1 MAEKTILKSYISL
14 TRSRF
19 TKYHRETKWNDAQN
33 PIVKNLVCGLV
44 VLIVMMYP
52 AHIQAQFADFGLGEK
67 SPVEKL
73 SAKGYLS
80 IDKVQPGSQ
89 FQIAVVVEI
98 LEGWHVNANPA
109 GEGLIATEVIFPDTP
124 HLTFGEV
131 VYPKG
136 EVLALGS
143 IGEAPVYHDTITI
156 GVQADL
162 SQTASIDPMTL
173 DLELRYQACND
184 EQCLL
189 PETLTFA
196 VPIEIV
202 GIEDT
207 IQRINDAVFANVQF
221 GAPPSGDDE
230 GSLARALSGGSVW
243 LAFLL
248 VFAGGI
254 LTSLTPCV
262 YPLIPITVSVFGA
275 NESAS
280 FLKSF
285 LLSVVYVLGIVVTY
299 SILGVAVASTGAVF
313 GQIMAN
319 PWVVGFISLILGTLG
334 LSMFGVFEIRLP
346 YAVQNRLNTVGG
358 TGFAGAFA
366 MGTVAGVIAA
376 PCTGPALA
384 VVLTY
389 IATTGSLFLGFWL
402 MFTYALG
409 MGLLFIG
416 IGTFSGLLSALPR
429 SGGWMYV
436 LENVFGIAII
446 TMALYFLKDVFLPL
460 QDFLQNSLPFFAIAG
475 GLVLIGVWLGKL
487 TQRFSGISRRMQFQK
502 ACGLLLAV
510 LGAYMFVGGI
520 QQPAG
525 PHLNWV
531 YDEVEGLEIAKRE
544 DKLVMLDFYASWCA
558 ACKELDHKTYADP
571 EVAAKL
577 DDYVSVKLDFT
588 RSSETTEALTE
599 KYQIPGLPVVI
610 FMDANGTVLKRFTGF
625 VGAEEML
632 GILDDIEK
640 RPQ

>member
-1 MAEKTILKSYISL
+1 MLK
-14 TRSRF
+14 
-19 TKYHRETKWNDAQN
+19 N
-33 PIVKNLVCGLV
+33 PIPHKSIFWIL
-44 VLIVMMYP
+44 LILGAITFPTYT
-52 AHIQAQFADFGLGEK
+52 QAQLADFGLLREP
-67 SPVEKL
+67 PVEKL
-73 SAKGYLS
+73 TASGYLS
-80 IDKVQPGSQ
+80 VDKVQPGSQ

-98 LEGWHVNANPA
+98 AEGWHVNANPA
-109 GEGLIATEVIFPDTP
+109 GEGLIGTEILFPDTP
-124 HLTFGEV
+124 HLAFGEA

-136 EVLALGS
+136 EVLKLGS

-156 GVQADL
+156 GIQADL
-162 SQTASIDPMTL
+162 SQNAPIEPVAL
-173 DLELRYQACND
+173 DMQLRYQACND
-184 EQCLL
+184 DQCLL
-189 PETLTFA
+189 PETLAFT

-202 GIEDT
+202 GIEET
-207 IQRINDAVFANVQF
+207 IQRTHEGVFANIEF
-221 GAPPSGDDE
+221 GAPPSSGSDE
-230 GSLARALSGGSVW
+230 GTLASALSGGRVW
-243 LAFLL
+243 LALLL

-262 YPLIPITVSVFGA
+262 YPLIPITVSIFGA
-275 NESAS
+275 NESAGL
-280 FLKSF
+280 FKSF

-319 PWVVGFISLILGTLG
+319 PWVVGFISLILVSLG

-436 LENVFGIAII
+436 LENIFGIAII
-446 TMALYFLKDVFLPL
+446 TMALYFLKDVFPPL
-460 QDFLQNSLPFFAIAG
+460 QEVLQNSVPFFAVAG
-475 GLVLIGVWLGKL
+475 GLLLIGLWLGKL
-487 TQRFSGISRRMQFQK
+487 TQRFSGISRRVQFQK
-502 ACGLLLAV
+502 ACGLLLAI
-510 LGAYMFVGGI
+510 LGVYMFVGGI
-520 QQPAG
+520 QEPAG
-525 PHLNWV
+525 PHLDWI
-531 YDEVEGLEIAKRE
+531 YDETEGLEIAKRE
-544 DKLVMLDFYASWCA
+544 DKLIMLDFYAAWCV

-571 EVAAKL
+571 AVAAKL
-577 DDYVSVKLDFT
+577 DNYVNVKLDFT
-588 RSSETTEALTE
+588 RSSETTEALTA

-610 FMDANGTVLKRFTGF
+610 FMDAEGKVLKRFTGF
-625 VGAEEML
+625 VGPEEML
-632 GILDDIEK
+632 SILNDLENNIGE
-640 RPQ
+640 P

>member
-98 LEGWHVNANPA
+98 VEGWHVNANPA

-124 HLTFGEV
+124 HLTFGKV

-162 SQTASIDPMTL
+162 SQTASIDPMML

-230 GSLARALSGGSVW
+230 GSLARALSGGRVW

-319 PWVVGFISLILGTLG
+319 PWVVGFISLILVTLG

-446 TMALYFLKDVFLPL
+446 TMALYFLKDVFPPL
-460 QDFLQNSLPFFAIAG
+460 QDFLLNSLPFFAIAG
-475 GLVLIGVWLGKL
+475 GLVFIGVWLGKL

-588 RSSETTEALTE
+588 RSSETTEALTQ

>member
-1 MAEKTILKSYISL
+1 MQTIKLRKYLGWGLLTALILAPSIS
-14 TRSRF
+14 T
-19 TKYHRETKWNDAQN
+19 
-33 PIVKNLVCGLV
+33 
-44 VLIVMMYP
+44 
-52 AHIQAQFADFGLGEK
+52 QAQFADFGLSERP
-67 SPVEKL
+67 PVEKL
-73 SAKGYLS
+73 SAKSYLS
-80 IDKVQPGSQ
+80 LDKVQPGSQ
-89 FQIAVVVEI
+89 FQIAVVIEI
-98 LEGWHVNANPA
+98 AQGWHVNANPA
-109 GEGLIATEVIFPDTP
+109 GEGLIATEVTFPDTP
-124 HLTFGEV
+124 HLAFGEV

-162 SQTASIDPMTL
+162 DQTAPLAPIML
-173 DLELRYQACND
+173 DLELQYQACND

-189 PETLTFA
+189 PETLAFS
-196 VPIEIV
+196 VPIEVV
-202 GIEDT
+202 GIVDT
-207 IQRINDAVFANVQF
+207 IQRVNEAVFANIQF
-221 GAPPSGDDE
+221 GAPPNDGADE
-230 GSLARALSGGSVW
+230 GNLARALSGGQVW

-262 YPLIPITVSVFGA
+262 YPLIPITVSIFGA
-275 NESAS
+275 NESAGL
-280 FLKSF
+280 FKSF

-319 PWVVGFISLILGTLG
+319 PWVVGLISLILVALG

-402 MFTYALG
+402 MFTYAFG

-446 TMALYFLKDVFLPL
+446 TMALYFLKDVFPSL

-475 GLVLIGVWLGKL
+475 GVVLIGVWLGKL
-487 TQRFSGISRRMQFQK
+487 TQRFSGISRQMQFRK

-510 LGAYMFVGGI
+510 LGAYMVVGGI

-531 YDEVEGLEIAKRE
+531 YDETEGLEIAKRE

-571 EVAAKL
+571 AVAAKL
-577 DDYVSVKLDFT
+577 DDYVNIKLDFT
-588 RSSETTEALTE
+588 RSSETTAALTE

-610 FMDANGTVLKRFTGF
+610 FMDADGTVLKRFTGF
-625 VGAEEML
+625 VDAERML
-632 GILDDIEK
+632 AILDEIEK

>member
-1 MAEKTILKSYISL
+1 MFKTIKRHQYLFWSL
-14 TRSRF
+14 LTLIALTF
-19 TKYHRETKWNDAQN
+19 
-33 PIVKNLVCGLV
+33 PIRT
-44 VLIVMMYP
+44 
-52 AHIQAQFADFGLGEK
+52 QAQFGDLLLDEK
-67 SPVEKL
+67 VPVEKL
-73 SAKGYLS
+73 SVKNYLS
-80 IDKVQPGSQ
+80 LDKVQPGSQ

-98 LEGWHVNANPA
+98 AKGWHVNANPA
-109 GEGLIATEVIFPDTP
+109 KEGFIATQITLPDAP
-124 HLTFGEV
+124 HLTFAEV
-131 VYPKG
+131 VYPAG
-136 EVLALGS
+136 DVLKLAS

-156 GVQADL
+156 GIQADL
-162 SQTASIDPMTL
+162 SQTAPVGLSTL
-173 DLELRYQACND
+173 DFQLQYQACND

-189 PETLTFA
+189 PETLDFSI
-196 VPIEIV
+196 PIEVV
-202 GIEDT
+202 GIEET
-207 IQRINDAVFANVQF
+207 VQRINETVFANIEF
-221 GAPPSGDDE
+221 AAPPGSTGDE
-230 GSLARALSGGSVW
+230 GSLERALSGGQVW

-262 YPLIPITVSVFGA
+262 YPLIPITVSIFGA
-275 NESAS
+275 NESAGL
-280 FLKSF
+280 FKSF
-285 LLSVVYVLGIVVTY
+285 LLSVVYVIGIVVMY

-319 PWVVGFISLILGTLG
+319 PWVVGFISLILVTLG

-436 LENVFGIAII
+436 LENIFGIAII
-446 TMALYFLKDVFLPL
+446 TMALYFLKDVFPVL
-460 QDFLQNSLPFFAIAG
+460 QSFLQNSLPFFGIAG
-475 GLVLIGVWLGKL
+475 GLVLVGLWLGKL
-487 TQRFSGISRRMQFQK
+487 TQRFSGIPARVKFQK

-525 PHLNWV
+525 PHLDWV
-531 YDEVEGLEIAKRE
+531 YDEAEGFEIAKQE
-544 DKLVMLDFYASWCA
+544 DKLVMLDFYAAWCA
-558 ACKELDHKTYADP
+558 ACNELDHQTYADP
-571 EVAAKL
+571 TVAARL
-577 DDYVSVKLDFT
+577 DDYVNIKLDFT
-588 RSSETTEALTE
+588 RTSETTKALTE

-610 FMDANGTVLKRFTGF
+610 FLDANETVLKRFTGF
-625 VGAEEML
+625 VDAEKML
-632 GILDDIEK
+632 GILDEVEDS
-640 RPQ
+640 RQ

>member
-1 MAEKTILKSYISL
+1 MLKIFKLRKFLFWILITLSTI
-14 TRSRF
+14 TF
-19 TKYHRETKWNDAQN
+19 
-33 PIVKNLVCGLV
+33 PIYV
-44 VLIVMMYP
+44 
-52 AHIQAQFADFGLGEK
+52 QAQFGDFGLVET
-67 SPVEKL
+67 PPAEKL
-73 SAKGYLS
+73 TAKGYLS
-80 IDKVQPGSQ
+80 VDKVQPGSQ
-89 FQIAVVVEI
+89 FQIAVVVDI
-98 LEGWHVNANPA
+98 TDGWHVNANPA
-109 GEGLIATEVIFPDTP
+109 GEGLIASEIILPDTP
-124 HLTFGEV
+124 HLTFGEA
-131 VYPKG
+131 VYPTG
-136 EVLALGS
+136 EVLKIDS

-156 GVQADL
+156 GIQVDANQDAP
-162 SQTASIDPMTL
+162 IEPMAL
-173 DLELRYQACND
+173 DLQLRYQACND
-184 EQCLL
+184 DQCLL
-189 PETLTFA
+189 PETLALT

-202 GIEDT
+202 GIEELV
-207 IQRINDAVFANVQF
+207 QRTNEAVFANIEF
-221 GAPPSGDDE
+221 GAPPSSGSDE
-230 GSLARALSGGSVW
+230 GNLARALSGGQVW

-275 NESAS
+275 NESAGL
-280 FLKSF
+280 FKSF

-299 SILGVAVASTGAVF
+299 AILGVAVASTGAVF

-319 PWVVGFISLILGTLG
+319 PWVVGFISLILVSLG

-358 TGFAGAFA
+358 TGFTGAFA

-402 MFTYALG
+402 MFTYAMG

-429 SGGWMYV
+429 SGGWMYI
-436 LENVFGIAII
+436 LENIFGIAII
-446 TMALYFLKDVFLPL
+446 TMALYFLKDVFPPL
-460 QDFLQNSLPFFAIAG
+460 LNFLQNSLPFFAIAG
-475 GLVLIGVWLGKL
+475 GLVLIGLWLGKL
-487 TQRFSGISRRMQFQK
+487 TERFSGIPRGMQFRK

-510 LGAYMFVGGI
+510 LGAYMIVGGI

-525 PHLNWV
+525 PHLDWI
-531 YDEVEGLEIAKRE
+531 YDETEGLEIAKRQ
-544 DKLVMLDFYASWCA
+544 DKLIMLDFYASWCA

-571 EVAAKL
+571 AVAAKL
-577 DDYVSVKLDFT
+577 DNYVNIKLDFT

-610 FMDANGTVLKRFTGF
+610 FMDAEGMVLKRFTGF
-625 VGAEEML
+625 VEPEKML
-632 GILDDIEK
+632 SVLNEIENS
-640 RPQ
+640 RQ

>member
-1 MAEKTILKSYISL
+1 MLETISL
-14 TRSRF
+14 RKS
-19 TKYHRETKWNDAQN
+19 
-33 PIVKNLVCGLV
+33 VSSGLFML
-44 VLIVMMYP
+44 LIMVAP
-52 AHIQAQFADFGLGEK
+52 ATIHAQFGDFGFGEK
-67 SPVEKL
+67 PVVEKL
-73 SAKGYLS
+73 SAKSYISL
-80 IDKVQPGSQ
+80 DKVQPGSQ

-98 LEGWHVNANPA
+98 AAGWHVNANPA
-109 GEGLIATEVIFPDTP
+109 GEGLIATEVMFPDTP

-131 VYPKG
+131 VYPDG
-136 EVLALGS
+136 DVLALGS

-156 GVQADL
+156 GIQADL
-162 SQTASIDPMTL
+162 NQTVPLEPMML
-173 DLELRYQACND
+173 DMELRYQACND

-189 PETLTFA
+189 PEVLTFTL
-196 VPIEIV
+196 PIEVV

-207 IQRINDAVFANVQF
+207 IQRIHEPIFASIEF
-221 GAPPSGDDE
+221 GAPPSDAADQG
-230 GSLARALSGGSVW
+230 GLARALSGGRIW

-262 YPLIPITVSVFGA
+262 YPLIPITVSIFGA
-275 NESAS
+275 NESAGL
-280 FLKSF
+280 FKSF

-299 SILGVAVASTGAVF
+299 SILGVVVASTGSVF

-319 PWVVGFISLILGTLG
+319 PWVVGFISLILVTLG

-358 TGFAGAFA
+358 AGFAGAFA

-436 LENVFGIAII
+436 LENIFGIAII
-446 TMALYFLKDVFLPL
+446 TMALYFLKDVFPPL

-475 GLVLIGVWLGKL
+475 GLVLVGVWLGKL
-487 TQRFSGISRRMQFQK
+487 TQRFSGISPRMQFQK

-510 LGAYMFVGGI
+510 FGAYMLVGGI

-525 PHLNWV
+525 PHLDWV
-531 YDEVEGLEIAKRE
+531 YDEAEGLEIATRE
-544 DKLVMLDFYASWCA
+544 DKLVMLDFYAAWCA

-571 EVAAKL
+571 AVAAKL
-577 DDYVSVKLDFT
+577 EEYVNVKLDFT
-588 RSSETTEALTE
+588 RSSETTQALTE

-625 VGAEEML
+625 VGPEEML
-632 GILDDIEK
+632 GILNDIEK
-640 RPQ
+640 RPL